1 MSDFF
6 SEITA
11 PVAGGDQFGAD
22 VNHDPDYERLK
33 GEMGKLGDI
42 DVSVVEA
49 LSRKILAEKSKD
61 ARVMAWA
68 AYAALRRNDI
78 GRLADVF
85 CALAYYC
92 QEGFERLFPQREG
105 AKTAALRWF
114 SEPRFD
120 SQCVRAAPKESD
132 APHIT
137 RLKNALSQIRLA
149 LEKRY
154 ADGAPPLSSVYKHAE
169 LWEKAVKYMLAPPA
183 ADSPQQAREKE
194 KAAGNAA
201 AGEID
206 SLPETVVIKLSR
218 GEYREISDCIKKM
231 EALLKRTA

>member
-1 MSDFF
+1 MLDFF

-11 PVAGGDQFGAD
+11 PVAGDSPFGAD

-92 QEGFERLFPQREG
+92 QESFERVFPLRES
-105 AKTAALRWF
+105 AKAAALRWF
-114 SEPRFD
+114 SESRFD
-120 SQCVRAAPKESD
+120 SRCVRAAPKESD

-154 ADGAPPLSSVYKHAE
+154 ADAAPSLSPLCRHADS
-169 LWEKAVKYMLAPPA
+169 WEKAVKYMLAPSIVDEP
-183 ADSPQQAREKE
+183 PRVPET
-194 KAAGNAA
+194 AAGNKEKRSSG
-201 AGEID
+201 GEK
-206 SLPETVVIKLSR
+206 SLRRQK
-218 GEYREISDCIKKM
+218 
-231 EALLKRTA
+231 

>member
-1 MSDFF
+1 MPDFF

-11 PVAGGDQFGAD
+11 PIAGDNPFGAD

-42 DVSVVEA
+42 DVAAVEA

-78 GRLADVF
+78 GRFADVF

-92 QEGFERLFPQREG
+92 RESFERVFPLRDS
-105 AKTAALRWF
+105 AKAAALRWF
-114 SEPRFD
+114 SESRFD

-154 ADGAPPLSSVYKHAE
+154 SDAAPPLSPLCKHAE
-169 LWEKAVKYMLAPPA
+169 SWEKAVKHMLAPA
-183 ADSPQQAREKE
+183 AVESPPQARENV
-194 KAAGNAA
+194 AGD
-201 AGEID
+201 ID
-206 SLPETVVIKLSR
+206 TLPETVVIKLSR
-218 GEYREISDCIKKM
+218 GEYREISDSIKKM